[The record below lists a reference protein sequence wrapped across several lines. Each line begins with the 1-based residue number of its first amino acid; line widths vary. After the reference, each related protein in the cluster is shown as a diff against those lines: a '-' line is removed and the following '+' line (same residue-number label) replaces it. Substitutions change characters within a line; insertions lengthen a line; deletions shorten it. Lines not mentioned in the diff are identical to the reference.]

1 MVKHVQIAL
10 TIEFEILFK
19 SLVQYFS
26 RFHVFHTNIQKDVAT
41 KYTYVKAENGRT
53 YINRLKC
60 RI

>member
-19 SLVQYFS
+19 SVVQYIS
-26 RFHVFHTNIQKDVAT
+26 GVHVFHTNIQKDVAT
-41 KYTYVKAENGRT
+41 KYIYVKAENGRT
-53 YINRLKC
+53 Y